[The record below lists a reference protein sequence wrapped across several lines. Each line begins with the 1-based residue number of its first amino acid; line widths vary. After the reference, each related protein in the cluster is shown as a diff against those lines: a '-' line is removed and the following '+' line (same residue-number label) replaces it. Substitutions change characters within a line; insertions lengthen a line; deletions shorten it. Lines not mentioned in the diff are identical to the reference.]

1 MNDTGL
7 SSEQVTVELSD
18 CSAQDATAVFDVL
31 RRAFPQDSP
40 ADRPGG
46 ADGAGGPV
54 ASPGGGGG
62 AGGAATVWTETFDI
76 SGAADA
82 VAAGAAGRLSRPV
95 SADVQGG
102 YRAVDQLRSFLAS
115 VFAVSGEGAA
125 FGDQEKDVHLCL
137 ANR

>member
-1 MNDTGL
+1 M
-7 SSEQVTVELSD
+7 ELSD
-18 CSAQDATAVFDVL
+18 CSAHDAAAVFDVL
-31 RRAFPQDSP
+31 RTAFPQASP

-46 ADGAGGPV
+46 ADGSGGPV
-54 ASPGGGGG
+54 ATPADTG
-62 AGGAATVWTETFDI
+62 AGGATVWTETFDI

-82 VAAGAAGRLSRPV
+82 VPPGAAGTLTRPV

-102 YRAVDQLRSFLAS
+102 YLAVDQLRAFLAS

>member
-7 SSEQVTVELSD
+7 SSAQVTVELSD
-18 CSAQDATAVFDVL
+18 CSAHDAATVFDVL
-31 RRAFPQDSP
+31 RTAFPQASP

-46 ADGAGGPV
+46 ADGSGGPV
-54 ASPGGGGG
+54 ASPADTGT
-62 AGGAATVWTETFDI
+62 GGAATVWTETFDI
-76 SGAADA
+76 SGAGI
-82 VAAGAAGRLSRPV
+82 AAPPGAAGTLSRPV

-102 YRAVDQLRSFLAS
+102 YLAVDQLRAFLAS
-115 VFAVSGEGAA
+115 VFAVSGEGSA